1 MGIFDKKENVMRVNE
16 NEMEDIGVTT
26 HYKGKPFTGIA
37 FASDDNGFVYIE
49 SEMLEGLK
57 HGKQTEY
64 HDDDDYWIN
73 YYENDLKIGHDN
85 NTYDKITN
93 EVFPN
98 KKYNNLEEILKK
110 IQDKIKF
117 LEIMDDVMA
126 AQGHNKQNSESYY
139 HTLGEEMMASLLRQ
153 KKLSENVYD
162 QAEERSNKDNDNCE
176 RTLKFT
182 DELKKYVKSHN
193 DNAVIYV
200 YPSKYGVHEEFIH
213 KGQWE
218 NKDFTM
224 KISIPLKSPDFNFNG
239 NLNDLIQ
246 QLGTKKITQLDEK
259 FYDWL
264 DFLGDGGGSWQI
276 DEIIWEEKLSK
287 EEEKKFNQS
296 EFLSRWLDEG
306 MQSVEDKMVFEK
318 GCIEEI
324 KVTIDDEIIKLV
336 I

>member
-1 MGIFDKKENVMRVNE
+1 M
-16 NEMEDIGVTT
+16 
-26 HYKGKPFTGIA
+26 
-37 FASDDNGFVYIE
+37 
-49 SEMLEGLK
+49 
-57 HGKQTEY
+57 
-64 HDDDDYWIN
+64 
-73 YYENDLKIGHDN
+73 
-85 NTYDKITN
+85 
-93 EVFPN
+93 
-98 KKYNNLEEILKK
+98 
-110 IQDKIKF
+110 
-117 LEIMDDVMA
+117 
-126 AQGHNKQNSESYY
+126 
-139 HTLGEEMMASLLRQ
+139 
-153 KKLSENVYD
+153 
-162 QAEERSNKDNDNCE
+162 
-176 RTLKFT
+176 
-182 DELKKYVKSHN
+182 
-193 DNAVIYV
+193 
-200 YPSKYGVHEEFIH
+200 
-213 KGQWE
+213 
-218 NKDFTM
+218 
-224 KISIPLKSPDFNFNG
+224 NFNG